1 MAEILRIENIS
12 KKFHDVNACD
22 DISFDVK
29 TGEFLAVVGESGSGK
44 STLAKIISNLE
55 KPLTGEVY
63 YKDLCLTKLKP
74 KELRLN
80 RKKLQFVSQDTGQSL
95 NPKMKV
101 KDIICEPLLNFKL
114 ISKKQINETA
124 IMHLKSVGLDESFL
138 NKKSHEMSGGQRQR
152 VNIARALTLKPEI
165 LLLDEPTSALDVI
178 SQSKILVLLKKLQKE
193 YNLTILFICHDIA
206 LVTNIS
212 DRIVVMKNA
221 KLIEIIN
228 TNKIHIEKLDEY
240 TKELLQATF
249 DLKKC
254 SCKFPDACTHI

>member
-1 MAEILRIENIS
+1 MSEILKIKNVS
-12 KKFHDVNACD
+12 KKFHDISACD
-22 DISFDVK
+22 NISFDVK

-63 YKDLCLTKLKP
+63 YKHLCLTTLKP

-80 RKKLQFVSQDTGQSL
+80 RKNIQFVSQDSGQAL
-95 NPKMKV
+95 NPKMQV

-114 ISKKQINETA
+114 ISKKQIRETA
-124 IMHLKSVGLDESFL
+124 IMHLKNVGLDESFL
-138 NKKSHEMSGGQRQR
+138 DKKPHEMSGGQRQR
-152 VNIARALTLKPEI
+152 INIARALTLNPEI
-165 LLLDEPTSALDVI
+165 LILDEPTSALDVI
-178 SQSKILVLLKKLQKE
+178 SQSKILQLLKKLQID

-221 KLIEIIN
+221 KLIEVIN
-228 TNKIHIEKLDEY
+228 TNKIHIETLNNY

-254 SCKFPDACTHI
+254 SCKFPDVCNHI